1 MPFATADPRI
11 SPHKALE
18 NGPQAALLSYL
29 VPGMGQMY
37 QGRIGKGIL
46 FFLCIYALFFYG
58 QWLGSGTAHID
69 DKDYNV
75 TSNVYLPHTAHLSNP
90 WNLPDTLADLYNRPH
105 FLGQFWVGI
114 VAWPAIWQYL
124 AYDPVHRR
132 SAPAPRLRAP
142 AARGCPSAT
151 RNPERQDLFPRL
163 GLHGDRRC
171 AQHHGHLRCL
181 RWSGLRPDA
190 GREPQ
195 GKDVKALHG
204 TSSVT

>member
-124 AYDPVHRR
+124 AYDP
-132 SAPAPRLRAP
+132 
-142 AARGCPSAT
+142 ARDDQPPLHGF
-151 RNPERQDLFPRL
+151 ERQPREDVLQQLETRSDKTFSL
-163 GLHGDRRC
+163 GWVFTVIAGVLNIMVIY
-171 AQHHGHLRCL
+171 
-181 RWSGLRPDA
+181 DA
-190 GREPQ
+190 YAGPAFVLTPAENH
-195 GKDVKALHG
+195 KEK
-204 TSSVT
+204 T